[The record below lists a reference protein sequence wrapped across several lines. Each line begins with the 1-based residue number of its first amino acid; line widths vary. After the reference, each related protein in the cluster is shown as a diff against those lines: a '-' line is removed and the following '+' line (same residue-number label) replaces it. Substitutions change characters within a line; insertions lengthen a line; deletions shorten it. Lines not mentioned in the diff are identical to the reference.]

1 MNNTSFIFPG
11 QGSQFVGMSKCIL
24 STEISKK
31 IFNIVNNFIG
41 YDLLDIIING
51 PEDLLRKTRN
61 TQPAIFTLS
70 LIIDELLKDKNIYP
84 IAVAGH
90 SLGEYSALVSSE
102 VISFEDAIKL
112 VIIRSKEM
120 DKANKLNSGSMAA
133 IMNTSN
139 DVLEDILNEIPG
151 TATIANYNSENQ
163 LVISGERTSIENSIQ
178 KIKQFSKKSKCIKL
192 NVSGAFHS
200 PLMKFAREALAININ
215 ALSFNNPKIP
225 VFQNINAKPT
235 KDSKKIKE
243 NLILQ
248 LENPVQWCSTINNM
262 IKYLKSNK
270 FIECGPNTV
279 LAGINRRISKDIETI
294 NTDTINK
301 IDDIWIKN

>member
-11 QGSQFVGMSKCIL
+11 QGSQSVGMSKCIL

-51 PEDLLRKTRN
+51 PEDLLRKTKN

-70 LIIDELLKDKNIYP
+70 LIIDELLKDNDIYP

-102 VISFEDAIKL
+102 VISFKDAIKL

-133 IMNTSN
+133 IINTS
-139 DVLEDILNEIPG
+139 DDLLENILNEIPG
-151 TATIANYNSENQ
+151 TVVIANYNSENQ
-163 LVISGERTSIENSIQ
+163 LVISGERKSIENSIE
-178 KIKQFSKKSKCIKL
+178 KIKRFSKKSKCIKL

-200 PLMKFAREALAININ
+200 PLMKFARETLAMNIN
-215 ALSFNNPKIP
+215 SLSFNDPKIP

-248 LENPVQWCSTINNM
+248 LENPVQWYSTINNM
-262 IKYLKSNK
+262 IKYLRSNK
-270 FIECGPNTV
+270 FIECGPSTV
-279 LAGINRRISKDIETI
+279 LAGINRKISKDIKTI

-301 IDDIWIKN
+301 LNDIWIKN

>member
-1 MNNTSFIFPG
+1 MKNISFIFPG
-11 QGSQFVGMSKCIL
+11 QGSQSVGMSKCIL
-24 STEISKK
+24 STELSRK
-31 IFNIVNNFIG
+31 IFNIVNNVIG
-41 YDLLDIIING
+41 YDLLDIILNG
-51 PEDLLRKTRN
+51 PEDLLKKTNN

-70 LIIDELLKDKNIYP
+70 LIIDELLKDNNIYP

-90 SLGEYSALVSSE
+90 SLGEYSALVSSG

-120 DKANKLNSGSMAA
+120 DKANKLNNGSMAA
-133 IMNTSN
+133 IINISN
-139 DVLEDILNEIPG
+139 NVLEDILSEIPG
-151 TATIANYNSENQ
+151 TVIIANYNSENQ
-163 LVISGERTSIENSIQ
+163 LVISGEKKSIEFSVK
-178 KIKQFSKKSKCIKL
+178 KIKEVSKKSKCIEL

-200 PLMKFAREALAININ
+200 PLMKFARETLVMHINS
-215 ALSFNNPKIP
+215 LSFNKPRIP

-235 KDSKKIKE
+235 KDSMKIKE

-248 LENPVQWCSTINNM
+248 LENPVQWFFTINNM

-279 LAGINRRISKDIETI
+279 LAGINRKISREIETI
-294 NTDTINK
+294 NVDTIDK
-301 IDDIWIKN
+301 INDIWIKN